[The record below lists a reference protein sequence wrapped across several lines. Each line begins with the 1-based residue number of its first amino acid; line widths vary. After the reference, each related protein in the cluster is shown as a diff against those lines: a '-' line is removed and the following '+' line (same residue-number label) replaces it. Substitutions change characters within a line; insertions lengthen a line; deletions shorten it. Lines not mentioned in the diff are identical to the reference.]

1 MLFSYNILNLPRGVT
16 SATSGSLTY
25 TYLSDGTKVS
35 AIKSD
40 GSGKRYVGSAVYSV
54 PESDGGSETLD
65 SATWD
70 EGRIGFTKSGSTYT
84 LTDHWFVKDHLG
96 NVRSVVDVSPGLSSP
111 QVVERNDYLPYGT
124 RLSVGNTVLAANRYR
139 LACKEEQVFGSLDL
153 GKVDFGAR
161 QYDPFIAGWTTID
174 PMAAKYGSMSPY
186 SYCAGNPI
194 RFFDSDGMKVKG
206 VFDRTTNKLY
216 ILDLDYYKK
225 DLPFIYVSP
234 SDYQLEGIR
243 DKNGNLT
250 HNQVLVINNVFSGG
264 KIENGRIVRDKD
276 DERQKVI
283 PNARYDIVDND
294 SDTDHCGWFRLD
306 RQDNKRYN
314 DKDDD
319 TSRDGYRLH
328 LGGLSFGCITIDKTQ
343 DNAQKSWDVVTSIL
357 KSTTTTNVPEK
368 RGRQWLNPFSRLTH
382 YGTLIVIGDDKTP
395 FKTRKDE

>member
-1 MLFSYNILNLPRGVT
+1 M
-16 SATSGSLTY
+16 A
-25 TYLSDGTKVS
+25 LSPT
-35 AIKSD
+35 
-40 GSGKRYVGSAVYSV
+40 
-54 PESDGGSETLD
+54 
-65 SATWD
+65 
-70 EGRIGFTKSGSTYT
+70 GRR
-84 LTDHWFVKDHLG
+84 WV
-96 NVRSVVDVSPGLSSP
+96 LS
-111 QVVERNDYLPYGT
+111 R
-124 RLSVGNTVLAANRYR
+124 
-139 LACKEEQVFGSLDL
+139 
-153 GKVDFGAR
+153 
-161 QYDPFIAGWTTID
+161 WTTID
-174 PMAAKYGSMSPY
+174 PMAAKYGSLSPY

-306 RQDNKRYN
+306 GQDNKRYN

-382 YGTLIVIGDDKTP
+382 YGTLIVIGDEKP
-395 FKTRKDE
+395 HLKQGRMNKMRKVIIYLTFAFVFLTLTSCGNRDIQGIEVSEILLIASKSQNIDYRKLLNKAIKGEDTSIKQLALLEISGGASAYDHGAVLVDLIEKIGEEMFINSVGSLTDSQTVLIRGSIEAGLEYGDNPSFHNKKIDDAFPQLCEFLNSQ